1 MSATSQI
8 RTMATANHASLP
20 LRKCVACGARKIK
33 EELLRVVKSAS
44 GEIVFDKESKLP
56 GRGAYVCKNIVCVNK
71 AAKSRGLQRSVK
83 SAHTR
88 SDDIYKR
95 LALELDG

>member
-1 MSATSQI
+1 
-8 RTMATANHASLP
+8 
-20 LRKCVACGARKIK
+20 
-33 EELLRVVKSAS
+33 
-44 GEIVFDKESKLP
+44 
-56 GRGAYVCKNIVCVNK
+56 VNK